1 MVVID
6 LDLVIVPTLIIAI
19 LSCLGAIIYLKK
31 SKVNRTISKGNEESI
46 LSHYNVLM
54 QINED
59 QKTAINS
66 QRMKIT
72 MLVKKIKEME
82 GFEEE
87 EEPDLID
94 VKSIMPFAQ
103 KLGISEPQLNAILQS
118 DDAKKFL
125 KKNKGLLQS
134 VLPLLSG
141 VTQNQ
146 QNPNDLPSIPQDT
159 A

>member
-6 LDLVIVPTLIIAI
+6 LDPILGLFVIGVI
-19 LSCLGAIIYLKK
+19 LALLGSIIYLKK

-87 EEPDLID
+87 EEPELID

-125 KKNKGLLQS
+125 KKNKGLLES

-146 QNPNDLPSIPQDT
+146 SRTTNPASIPEDF